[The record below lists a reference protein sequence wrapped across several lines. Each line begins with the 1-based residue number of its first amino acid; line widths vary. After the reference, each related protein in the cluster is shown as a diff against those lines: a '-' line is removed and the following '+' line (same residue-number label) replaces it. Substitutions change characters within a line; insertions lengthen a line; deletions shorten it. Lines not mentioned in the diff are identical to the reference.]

1 MCFSTSHNP
10 QMKKVCVKD
19 GPKGDHERSC
29 SNNCHLRVLNQSE
42 AFLALINQSQA
53 RPHTSV
59 LNVARKCR
67 LLLSWRIIPAVDNQ
81 RISTM
86 QTSFSN
92 SNDAWRL
99 WIRIN
104 QPGFSDKN
112 YAGGNQFILK
122 EKRYPFSQTGGLF
135 TALSEKYQDCSVYME
150 GTQPAIHV
158 YHIL

>member
-1 MCFSTSHNP
+1 MSLLHITQSWRKSAWKMARKVTTNAAVRTTAISECSTNQKLSWL
-10 QMKKVCVKD
+10 
-19 GPKGDHERSC
+19 C
-29 SNNCHLRVLNQSE
+29 STNDRPGHIQVSWMWRV
-42 AFLALINQSQA
+42 
-53 RPHTSV
+53 
-59 LNVARKCR
+59 NVAFI
-67 LLLSWRIIPAVDNQ
+67 LLSGRIIPAVDNQ